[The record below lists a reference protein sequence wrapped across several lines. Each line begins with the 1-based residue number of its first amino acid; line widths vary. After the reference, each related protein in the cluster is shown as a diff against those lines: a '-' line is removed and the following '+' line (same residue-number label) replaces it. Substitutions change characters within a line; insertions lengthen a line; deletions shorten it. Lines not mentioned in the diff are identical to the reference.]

1 MLTAEGTLLGRW
13 TRAHP
18 SGGFD
23 LLGTDDPEKLTALA
37 YRWGQ
42 PHGFECVPCSRRS
55 RAVRSAAKRARLAP
69 GMGAEMLR
77 GRFAFEGISKR

>member
-37 YRWGQ
+37 YRWGDLMDL
-42 PHGFECVPCSRRS
+42 ECVPCSRRS
-55 RAVRSAAKRARLAP
+55 RAVRSAAKRDEVITSSARDGCGNAA
-69 GMGAEMLR
+69 GAIC
-77 GRFAFEGISKR
+77 F